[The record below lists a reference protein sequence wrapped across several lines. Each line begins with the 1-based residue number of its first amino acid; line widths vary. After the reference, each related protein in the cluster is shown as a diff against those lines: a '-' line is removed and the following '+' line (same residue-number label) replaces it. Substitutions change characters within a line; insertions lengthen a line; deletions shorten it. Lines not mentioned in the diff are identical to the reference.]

1 MKPYFRSIIVG
12 LSCFPDAIAA
22 IATMW
27 SFYMNSRNYSL
38 RGIFFRFLVTFAISF
53 LAIAFFVLALFGYAA
68 EMEDLFKNTSN
79 AGYDK

>member
-1 MKPYFRSIIVG
+1 MKPYFRSVIVG
-12 LSCFPDAIAA
+12 FSCFPDAIAA

-38 RGIFFRFLVTFAISF
+38 RGIFFRLLVTFAISF

-68 EMEDLFKNTSN
+68 EMEDFLKDTTN